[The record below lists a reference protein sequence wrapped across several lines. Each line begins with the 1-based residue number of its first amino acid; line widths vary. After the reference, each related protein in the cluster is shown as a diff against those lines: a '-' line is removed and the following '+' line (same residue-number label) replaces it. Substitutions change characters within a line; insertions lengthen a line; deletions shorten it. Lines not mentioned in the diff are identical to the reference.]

1 MSLLDGLDDG
11 FVSSEFFRAR
21 NWMYKN
27 LPHFTGYFKAHLTM
41 VKLPQDSEMSPF
53 NFKVIYIPESRISNV
68 IFSQSRKESAPG
80 IVINESILRKTMLRS
95 LRKSG
100 CNGLRNSR
108 YSTPLCTN

>member
-11 FVSSEFFRAR
+11 LVSGEFFTTR

-53 NFKVIYIPESRISNV
+53 NFKVIYIPESRILTIDTYDVPEYVAAKWGVKFEGVRLQNV
-68 IFSQSRKESAPG
+68 TESEIIVALSPVFLSSRFVK
-80 IVINESILRKTMLRS
+80 V
-95 LRKSG
+95 
-100 CNGLRNSR
+100 
-108 YSTPLCTN
+108 